1 MSGQLCGPTN
11 SLGCVCEVGGFDS
24 EEKVAAGRSEDDCI
38 VGGGMFNPPTNNLLV
53 CQSKHQ
59 DMNCYVFT
67 TSRYVGCHSVYHFTI
82 MSAMSYQELMNRH
95 GAALISSWS
104 YC

>member
-24 EEKVAAGRSEDDCI
+24 EEKVATGRSEDDCV

-59 DMNCYVFT
+59 DMNCY
-67 TSRYVGCHSVYHFTI
+67 SQHQDMWAAIQCTI
-82 MSAMSYQELMNRH
+82 SQLAMPAKSYQELMNRH